1 MMVIITITT
10 ITMSMMVIIVLIT
23 IIPCSSSH
31 LIILQH
37 PGHIQRMAANPQ
49 GLGLMPGR
57 QEYE

>member
-1 MMVIITITT
+1 MVIITITT
-10 ITMSMMVIIVLIT
+10 IAMSMMVIIVLIT
-23 IIPCSSSH
+23 IIPCSSSDH

-37 PGHIQRMAANPQ
+37 PGHIQRMAYPH